1 MLWASM
7 QNNQELI
14 NILALTRLSYYHL
27 NTMVDLYR
35 RMGSAT
41 AIVEQRDDLSR
52 QFPNLP
58 HRLIDDLSNLDPMR
72 QRAEEELAYDEV
84 HDVKVFC
91 LGDDDYPQRLKDC
104 PDAPL
109 TLFYK
114 GTADLN
120 ARHIINIVGTR
131 HCTRYGE
138 DVIRHFVS
146 DLHRLCPDVLI
157 ISGLAYGVDVQ
168 AHRNALAQGMETV
181 AVLAHGLDNLYP
193 PAHRD
198 TANTMLKQGG
208 LVTEYMTHTK
218 PDKLNFVRRNR
229 ITAGLCDATVL
240 VESAKRGGGLITCRI
255 AREYHRDVFAFPGPV
270 NAPYSEGCN
279 NLIRDCGAGL
289 ITSAEDLVNALGWQ
303 DETLLEKA
311 RQEGIARDLFPNLSP
326 DEQRIVDLLRQ
337 NNDLRQDII
346 ATRTG
351 LPMGNVIALL
361 FQLEM
366 KGVVK
371 AYAGGTYH
379 LLA

>member
-1 MLWASM
+1 M
-7 QNNQELI
+7 QNSQELLNTLI
-14 NILALTRLSYYHL
+14 LTRLSYYHL
-27 NTMVDLYR
+27 TTMVSLYR
-35 RMGSAT
+35 HMGSAT
-41 AIVEQRDDLSR
+41 AIVEQRDSLGR
-52 QFPNLP
+52 LFPNLP
-58 HRLIDDLSNLDPMR
+58 HRLIDDLGNIDAMR
-72 QRAEEELAYDEV
+72 RRAEEELAYDEAHGV
-84 HDVKVFC
+84 RTLC
-91 LGDDDYPQRLKDC
+91 LNDPDYPQRLKDC

-109 TLFYK
+109 LLFYK

-138 DVIRHFVS
+138 DIIRHLVAG
-146 DLHRLCPDVLI
+146 LRRLCPDVLI
-157 ISGLAYGVDVQ
+157 VSGLAYGVDIQ
-168 AHRNALAQGMETV
+168 AHRGALAQGMPTV

-198 TANTMLKQGG
+198 TANAMLRQGG
-208 LVTEYMTHTK
+208 LVTEYMTGTK

-240 VESAKRGGGLITCRI
+240 VESAKKGGGLITCRI

-270 NAPYSEGCN
+270 GAPYSEGCN

-303 DETLLEKA
+303 DELLLEKA
-311 RQEGIARDLFPNLSP
+311 RQEGIARDLFPNLSA
-326 DEQRIVDLLRQ
+326 DEQRIVNLLRQ
-337 NNDLRQDII
+337 NNDLQQDII

-366 KGVVK
+366 KGMVK
-371 AYAGGTYH
+371 PYAGGTFH
-379 LLA
+379 LL